1 MIIVG
6 ELINM
11 SRKSVMQAW
20 TDKDAEAIALLA
32 KKQAE
37 AGADY
42 IDVNSGIAGEEAV
55 CMEWL
60 VDVVQRAVDLPLC
73 IDTSQPEALEKAL
86 ERVSRPPLINSV
98 SAEKER
104 WSNFLPLLKGVECK
118 VVGLLTGDKGLP
130 KNVQDRLD
138 NTAFLMEKF
147 LALGLSQEN
156 VFLDPCVLPVSTDS
170 SAGATILQSLQEL
183 KKEWPET
190 HRITGLSNISFGL
203 PARAL
208 INKNF
213 LVMAMGA
220 GLDAAI
226 LDPTN
231 AGMQQSLRASEALL
245 GNDSY
250 CRQYLQAFRQGALS

>member
-11 SRKSVMQAW
+11 SRKRVMQAW
-20 TDKDAEAIALLA
+20 ANKDTEVIALLA

-60 VDVVQRAVDLPLC
+60 VDVVQKTVDTPLC
-73 IDTSQPEALEKAL
+73 IDTSHPEALEKAL
-86 ERVSRPPLINSV
+86 EHITQPPLINSI
-98 SAEKER
+98 SAEKQR
-104 WSNFLPLLKGVECK
+104 WSSFLPMLEGVACK
-118 VVGLLTGDKGLP
+118 IVGLLTGDSGLP

-138 NTAFLMEKF
+138 NTGFLMEKF
-147 LALGLSQEN
+147 MALGISQED
-156 VFLDPCVLPVSTDS
+156 VFLDPCVLPVSTDPT
-170 SAGATILQSLQEL
+170 AGSILLQSLYEL
-183 KKEWPET
+183 KKEWPAA

-203 PARAL
+203 PARSL
-208 INKNF
+208 LNKNF

-226 LDPTN
+226 LDPTDT
-231 AGMQQSLRASEALL
+231 GIQQSLRASEALL

-250 CRQYLQAFRQGALS
+250 CRQYIQAFRQGALS